1 MDYFKEKELHAY
13 NCYKAGVPRK
23 KVYAVV
29 EKDDKFMVLRKKR
42 IKYKYCLAGG
52 GIEAGED
59 IETAIKREALEE
71 LNAKVEFIKILGVI
85 KDKSKW
91 SYEGFEFWV
100 DDEKTIVYTKFKEYG
115 NNTLFGVEGE
125 FDAEDGVVEIT
136 KEEML
141 NTVAEFTKYG
151 LVL

>member
-29 EKDDKFMVLRKKR
+29 EKDDKFVVLHKERS
-42 IKYKYCLAGG
+42 KYKYSLAGG
-52 GIEAGED
+52 GIEDGED

-71 LNAKVEFIKILGVI
+71 LNMQVEVVKTLGVI

-91 SYEGFEFWV
+91 NYEGFDFLV
-100 DDEKTIVYTKFKEYG
+100 DDEKTILYTKYVAEG
-115 NNTLFGVEGE
+115 NNTTFGVTGE
-125 FDAEDGVVEIT
+125 FGSQDGVFEIS

-141 NTVAEFTKYG
+141 STVAEFVKYG
-151 LVL
+151 LKL